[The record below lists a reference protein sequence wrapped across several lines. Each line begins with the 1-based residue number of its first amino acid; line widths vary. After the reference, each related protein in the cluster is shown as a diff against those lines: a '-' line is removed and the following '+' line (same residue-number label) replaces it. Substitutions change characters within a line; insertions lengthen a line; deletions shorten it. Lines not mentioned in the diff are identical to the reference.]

1 MAWLCS
7 RHTGKD
13 VRFPPTLQFLQL
25 KVKLGKLDFL
35 LGVPVQTA
43 QQETSTTLP
52 RPSLKQVACAMV
64 LSADLPASQASVK
77 FNISISAVH
86 SGSCFDVGRIQSL
99 QDSFEG
105 ASPKAIIHFFNNRQP
120 ATGAGK
126 RHRQPVT
133 GSGNRQPAPAT
144 GTCNRQPA
152 TANHNGFFEMAF
164 GLFTLTLRF
173 LCGWFRALFP
183 ECLAKGSRL

>member
-1 MAWLCS
+1 MQQTVLAGDSGWLGKSDQDGSRRGGRRTCQLCMAWLCS
-7 RHTGKD
+7 QHTGKD

-52 RPSLKQVACAMV
+52 RPSLTGCTCDGAVRR
-64 LSADLPASQASVK
+64 PVK

-86 SGSCFDVGRIQSL
+86 SRSCFVGKIQSL

-105 ASPKAIIHFFNNRQP
+105 ASPKAMIYFSRM
-120 ATGAGK
+120 
-126 RHRQPVT
+126 R
-133 GSGNRQPAPAT
+133 SG
-144 GTCNRQPA
+144 
-152 TANHNGFFEMAF
+152 GFPFIV
-164 GLFTLTLRF
+164 
-173 LCGWFRALFP
+173 
-183 ECLAKGSRL
+183 

>member
-105 ASPKAIIHFFNNRQP
+105 ASPKAIILFQSATGNRRRQKAPATGNRQRQP
-120 ATGAGK
+120 ATSTGN
-126 RHRQPVT
+126 RHLQPST
-133 GSGNRQPAPAT
+133 GNRQP
-144 GTCNRQPA
+144 Q
-152 TANHNGFFEMAF
+152 
-164 GLFTLTLRF
+164 RF
-173 LCGWFRALFP
+173 L
-183 ECLAKGSRL
+183 

>member
-105 ASPKAIIHFFNNRQP
+105 ASPKAIIYFSRMRSGGFP
-120 ATGAGK
+120 FI
-126 RHRQPVT
+126 VW
-133 GSGNRQPAPAT
+133 GSG
-144 GTCNRQPA
+144 GC
-152 TANHNGFFEMAF
+152 
-164 GLFTLTLRF
+164 TLVRLQLLVAASSGRRGVVVASLLIPC
-173 LCGWFRALFP
+173 LCGKLQDLF
-183 ECLAKGSRL
+183 ERFHAGCHVVLRGRRGTL

>member
-1 MAWLCS
+1 MSTNYGLVVFTA
-7 RHTGKD
+7 H
-13 VRFPPTLQFLQL
+13 LQRCAISSYSSVLAIEGE
-25 KVKLGKLDFL
+25 LGKLDFL

-52 RPSLKQVACAMV
+52 RPSLKQVARAMV

-105 ASPKAIIHFFNNRQP
+105 ASPKAIIYFSRMRSGGFP
-120 ATGAGK
+120 FI
-126 RHRQPVT
+126 VW
-133 GSGNRQPAPAT
+133 GSG
-144 GTCNRQPA
+144 GW
-152 TANHNGFFEMAF
+152 
-164 GLFTLTLRF
+164 TLVRLQLLVASSSGRRGVVVASLLIPC
-173 LCGWFRALFP
+173 LCGKLQDLF
-183 ECLAKGSRL
+183 ERFHAGCHVVLRGRRGTL